1 VDWIAG
7 GVGCTARGVRRIGRL
22 SFVLLALLA
31 LVLSGCARPPALEAP
46 DGVQLTP
53 LRTIST
59 LEARVLLTLAGVKG
73 VRVAHAVDC
82 YRMVYWAP
90 DANGAP
96 VRLGV
101 AARRIVSFQHGTST
115 TRSAVPSSLD
125 GTGLATAIA
134 FAGKGYALLA
144 PDYPGLG
151 VSDRVHPYYVKAEIA
166 PSVVGMID
174 AAQRLDAVPK
184 APVFL
189 AGFSEGG
196 WASFAALEALEARGA
211 RVLGSAQVAGPYDLR
226 NISFPAAVRGGA
238 QSHSLYL
245 GYMMRAY
252 AAHYGQPLES
262 VLTPEMA
269 ATVARV
275 FSDGSSPEEI
285 VTALPDD
292 PRALFNADF
301 LAAFDDGREHWLLDA
316 LSENGLTDAAPH
328 APVRLYYGAQD
339 KDVSPEE
346 AIAGGARLRARGV
359 DAAAIEVG
367 PLGHDA
373 SMLAAAP
380 LISVWLAELEAR
392 E

>member
-1 VDWIAG
+1 M
-7 GVGCTARGVRRIGRL
+7 
-22 SFVLLALLA
+22 
-31 LVLSGCARPPALEAP
+31 LSGCARPPALEAP
-46 DGVQLTP
+46 GGVQLTP

-59 LEARVLLTLAGVKG
+59 LEARVLLMLAGVKG

-82 YRMVYWAP
+82 YRMVYSAP
-90 DANGAP
+90 DATGAP
-96 VRLGV
+96 MTLSGLL
-101 AARRIVSFQHGTST
+101 ALPHGAPARRIVSFQHGTST

-134 FAGKGYALLA
+134 FAGTGYALLA

-166 PSVVGMID
+166 PSIVGMID
-174 AAQRLDAVPK
+174 AARRLSAVPN

-196 WASFAALEALEARGA
+196 WASFAALEALEARGE

-226 NISFPAAVRGGA
+226 NISFPAALRGGA
-238 QSHSLYL
+238 PSHSLYL

-252 AAHYGQPLES
+252 AAHYRRPLES
-262 VLTPEMA
+262 VLKPETA
-269 ATVARV
+269 ASVARV

-285 VTALPDD
+285 VAALPAD
-292 PRALFNADF
+292 PRAMFNSEF
-301 LAAFDDGREHWLLDA
+301 LAAYDEGRAHWLLDA
-316 LSENGLTDAAPH
+316 LVENGLTDVAPR
-328 APVRLYYGAQD
+328 APVRLYYGAED

-346 AIAGGARLRARGV
+346 AVAAVARLRARNV
-359 DAAAIEVG
+359 DVAAIDVG
-367 PLGHDA
+367 ALGHDA

-380 LISVWLAELEAR
+380 RISSWLAELEAK